1 MEKREC
7 PTGLKW
13 LTASRKA
20 RLNKFGSNVLLYVS
34 VILIVTFVALP
45 LVWMASSSF
54 KPKTEQYDAPPT
66 FFPKQW
72 SLQGYIRLFQETRFA
87 LFFRNSLIVA
97 SSTTL
102 LSMIVASFGGYALSR
117 FHYPGFA
124 IFARATL
131 LAYMVPS
138 IMLVI
143 PLFVVLVKLGLAD
156 TLQSLIITN
165 TTFTLP
171 FALWLMRAYFMNI
184 PIDLDESAMIDGC
197 TRFQALWKVVMP
209 LAMPGIAATSIFA
222 FTNSWNEFLYAT
234 VFIHSDG
241 LRTLPPGMGQ
251 LIQRDNIYDWG
262 MLMAS
267 AVLMA
272 IPALIF
278 YVLVQRNLVVDLSAG
293 AVKG

>member
-1 MEKREC
+1 MHSIRLKRF
-7 PTGLKW
+7 PVARKVHLK
-13 LTASRKA
+13 LT
-20 RLNKFGSNVLLYVS
+20 KFGSLALLYVA
-34 VILIVTFVALP
+34 VVLIIAFVAFP
-45 LVWMASSSF
+45 LVWMTASSF
-54 KPKTEQYDAPPT
+54 KPQTEQYVAPPT
-66 FFPKQW
+66 FFPKTW

-97 SSTTL
+97 SCTTL
-102 LSMIVASFGGYALSR
+102 LSMIVASLGGYALSR
-117 FHYPGFA
+117 FRYRGFA
-124 IFARATL
+124 LFARATL

-143 PLFVVLVKLGLAD
+143 PLFVVLVDLGLAD
-156 TLQSLIITN
+156 TLQSLVITN

-171 FALWLMRAYFMNI
+171 FALWLMRAYFFNI

-197 TRFQALWKVVMP
+197 TRFQALLKVVMP
-209 LAMPGIAATSIFA
+209 LAAPGIIATSIFA
-222 FTNSWNEFLYAT
+222 FTNSWNEFLYAS
-234 VFIHSDG
+234 VLIHSDA

-251 LIQRDNIYDWG
+251 LIQSDNVYDWG

-267 AVLMA
+267 AVLMT

-293 AVKG
+293 AVKQ